1 MRKPATATASVGPVH
16 ERADQA
22 IALGPLHVVD
32 AGHERGAVS
41 VLRPQR
47 AHGRESEPGVGRN
60 EFAKHHVLGVRPR

>member
-1 MRKPATATASVGPVH
+1 MRKPATATAAVGPVH

-22 IALGPLHVVD
+22 IALGPLHLVD

-47 AHGRESEPGVGRN
+47 AHGREGEPGVGRN